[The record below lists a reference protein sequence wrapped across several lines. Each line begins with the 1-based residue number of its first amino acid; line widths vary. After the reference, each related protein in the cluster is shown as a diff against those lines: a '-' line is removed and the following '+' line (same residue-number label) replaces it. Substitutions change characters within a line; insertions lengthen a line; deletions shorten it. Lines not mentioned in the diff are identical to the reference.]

1 MQIYG
6 ANGEFIPDAKIVF
19 SIDAVPPAFVNKHLL
34 VDNETIEIGAF
45 PAANYIFEIHD
56 PFWISDTDVI
66 FLNDQFKYSETVR
79 QWIAGIGGHGDLSP
93 RIQEISVSTLL
104 GLGCKLPQGVIRTF
118 QEGRAIWRRSAHSA
132 RTGRGE
138 NAVNSAMS
146 SRLHNCLHAW
156 LRWAELLSRR
166 AMQLD
171 RDRRGSPFDGNDDE
185 YLSSLSARTMGHALG
200 YQDGAA
206 EYRAD
211 KSSDPNDEL
220 YAIGAPDLGAER
232 LHLKSFRYGSSIK
245 EDERYKYFQN
255 HFGLKVGGLNKLISC
270 ELQHFRANARA
281 FGEAYDP
288 VALVEWAG
296 RILIMMRVALT
307 ASRQTDSERAD
318 LKLDLLA
325 WNNDDERLAI
335 VNRFILTQCRGIAA
349 DGEDRNELH
358 LGLDQILDLQW
369 SAFLAFATDIDPIML
384 NPVLYY
390 DIRCQQTNEELVP
403 PLLHAARWLGRLFH
417 ARYLQM
423 DLQDAAVL
431 SGYADP
437 DHPPEGI
444 AGQDLPNW
452 LVATRML
459 TSFMTTEGRTALFDG
474 ARAVLKDGQTRST
487 FALTPHYWRPAT
499 VKADREQPPL
509 VERLRALGDNDDPT
523 IKLAPPIIV
532 EAGRLVLPGDY
543 MTDWYHRCDPF
554 EKEDGVRLERHQ
566 NRRDPH

>member
-6 ANGEFIPDAKIVF
+6 DDGEFIPDAKIVF
-19 SIDAVPPAFVNKHLL
+19 SIDAVPPAFVNQHLL
-34 VDNETIEIGAF
+34 VDNETIEIRTF

-66 FLNDQFKYSETVR
+66 FLNDRFKYSETVR
-79 QWIAGIGGHGDLSP
+79 QWIVGIGGHGNLFP
-93 RIQEISVSTLL
+93 RIHDVSVSTLV
-104 GLGCKLPQGVIRTF
+104 GLGCKLPQGAVRAF

-138 NAVNSAMS
+138 TAVNSAMS

-156 LRWAELLSRR
+156 LRWTELLSRR

-171 RDRRGSPFDGNDDE
+171 RDRGRSPFKLMDD
-185 YLSSLSARTMGHALG
+185 SNLSALSVRTMGHALG

-206 EYRAD
+206 
-211 KSSDPNDEL
+211 DPNDEL
-220 YAIGAPDLGAER
+220 YAIGASDLGARR
-232 LHLKSFRYGSSIK
+232 LHLKSFRYGSAIK

-270 ELQHFRANARA
+270 ELQHFRANTRA

-349 DGEDRNELH
+349 DDENDNELF
-358 LGLDQILDLQW
+358 LGLHQILDLQW
-369 SAFLAFATDIDPIML
+369 TAFLAFATDIDPGML
-384 NPVLYY
+384 NPVLYHTAHC
-390 DIRCQQTNEELVP
+390 RRTGEELVP
-403 PLLHAARWLGRLFH
+403 PLLHAARWLGRFFRG
-417 ARYLQM
+417 RYLQM
-423 DLQDAAVL
+423 DLQDAAIF
-431 SGYADP
+431 SGFADP

-444 AGQDLPNW
+444 ADEDLPDW

-459 TSFMTTEGRTALFDG
+459 TSFMTTEGRTSLFEG
-474 ARAVLKDGQTRST
+474 ARAVLEDGQTRST
-487 FALTPHYWRPAT
+487 FAFTPLCWRPAD
-499 VKADREQPPL
+499 VEPDRERPPL
-509 VERLRALGDNDDPT
+509 MERLRALGANDDPT
-523 IKLAPPIIV
+523 IRLPPPIMV

-554 EKEDGVRLERHQ
+554 EVEDHIRLERHQ
-566 NRRDPH
+566 DRRDPR